1 VYASPLIN
9 VPQRLSVLL
18 GRQEIPLPINVDDQ
32 REALPLSCVI
42 FGAKL
47 PTGD

>member
-1 VYASPLIN
+1 MYASPLIN